1 MGWILFLILAGLC
14 IVVALGL
21 LFLVLFEPAPPY
33 DVSPRPQAPLDS
45 HEFAL
50 LLGKLTDAEVYYD
63 SRVEVLCNGDA
74 FYERMLADI
83 RSARHSVNEEHYIFN
98 GRSRVAQR
106 FLDVWTERAKAGARV
121 NLTFDAIGSFSTK
134 ADMLDGLRAAGGRV
148 AWYHPFRWYTIRH
161 LNNRTH
167 RNVLVV
173 DGRVGY
179 TGGAG
184 VRDWW
189 LGGEGGKPQ
198 WRDTM
203 FRVEGPLVTGLQ
215 SAFLENWI
223 DAAGQ
228 ILADRGYF
236 PYCADGADGA
246 DAADAADGGG
256 GRRESA
262 PAAEGAAEP
271 GCTGMVV
278 ISNAE
283 GSGVTRARIL
293 FQTLLACAR
302 ESVLITTPYFVPDKP
317 ARQEL
322 MRCVERGVKVTLLAP
337 GRHTDQVL
345 TYRSGRRRYGQL
357 LKAGVE
363 VYEYQPAMIHAKT
376 MVIDGVWSVFGTTNY
391 DSRSFAINDEIN
403 VAAQDRGL
411 AARLR
416 GQFEQDLAASKRMTY
431 ADWRRRPLRQRV
443 IEWAGLLLERH
454 Q

>member
-1 MGWILFLILAGLC
+1 MGWIFFLILAGLC

-33 DVSPRPQAPLDS
+33 EVAPRLNLPLDS
-45 HEFAL
+45 EEFAC
-50 LLGKLTDAEVYYD
+50 LLGKLTDAEVHHGN
-63 SRVEVLCNGDA
+63 RIEVLCNGDV

-83 RSARHSVNEEHYIFN
+83 GTARQSIDEEHYIFN
-98 GRSRVAQR
+98 GPSQIARR
-106 FLDVWTERAKAGARV
+106 FLDAWTERAKAGV
-121 NLTFDAIGSFSTK
+121 KVSLTFDAIGSFSTK
-134 ADMLDGLRAAGGRV
+134 EKMLAGLRAAGGRV
-148 AWYHPFRWYTIRH
+148 AWYHPFRWYTVRH

-173 DGRVGY
+173 DGKVGY

-189 LGGEGGKPQ
+189 LGGQDGKPQ
-198 WRDTM
+198 WRDTV
-203 FRVEGPLVTGLQ
+203 FRIEGPLVTGLQ
-215 SAFLENWI
+215 TAFLENWI

-228 ILADRGYF
+228 ILVGPEYF
-236 PYCADGADGA
+236 PHCFEER
-246 DAADAADGGG
+246 GGG
-256 GRRESA
+256 AETDATDQRGDTSSGR
-262 PAAEGAAEP
+262 

-283 GSGVTRARIL
+283 GAGVTRARIL
-293 FQTLLACAR
+293 FQTLLACAK
-302 ESVLITTPYFVPDKP
+302 ESVQITTPYFVPDKP

-322 MRCVERGVKVTLLAP
+322 TKCVGRGVKVTLLAP

-345 TYRSGRRRYGQL
+345 TYRSGRRRYGEM
-357 LKAGVE
+357 LKAGIE
-363 VYEYQPAMIHAKT
+363 VYEYQPSMIHAKV

-416 GQFEQDLAASKRMTY
+416 EEFERDLQVSKQMTY
-431 ADWRRRPLRQRV
+431 EDWRRRPLRQRV